1 MKFPRRIAV
10 LMGGTSGERE
20 ISLRTGRFVCE
31 TLSREGFR
39 IFPVDVRGP
48 GFILKLFEIRPDFVF
63 VALHGPGGEDGSMQ
77 GCLSAIGLRYSG
89 SGPMSSSLAM
99 NKIYAKRL
107 FASEGLR
114 TPKAI
119 ILSRGKPH
127 HPLSVQRTLASAS
140 ERVVGSRR
148 LGIQFPCVVK
158 PCRQG
163 SALGVSIVRSKR
175 RLAEALSRAFRYDR
189 LCLVEDYIP
198 GVEVTASVLGEEP
211 LPAIEI
217 LPQGEFYDYRSK
229 YARGGSRHIL
239 PARLSAR
246 VYRRVQEMG
255 LRAHRILGCV
265 GMSRTDMI
273 VRNGEIFVLET
284 NSIPGMTSVSLFP
297 EACRAAGYSMGEM
310 LKRIIR
316 SSLQARE

>member
-1 MKFPRRIAV
+1 
-10 LMGGTSGERE
+10 MGGTSGERE

-48 GFILKLFEIRPDFVF
+48 RFVLNLFEIRPDFVF

-89 SGPMSSSLAM
+89 SGPLASALAM
-99 NKIYAKRL
+99 DKIYAKRL

-119 ILSRGKPH
+119 ILSRG
-127 HPLSVQRTLASAS
+127 
-140 ERVVGSRR
+140 ERVSRR
-148 LGIQFPCVVK
+148 PRFQFPCVVK

-175 RLAEALSRAFRYDR
+175 RLAEALPRAFRYDR

-198 GVEVTASVLGEEP
+198 GVEVTASVLGEEA
-211 LPAIEI
+211 LPVIEI

-273 VRNGEIFVLET
+273 VRKDKIFVLET
-284 NSIPGMTSVSLFP
+284 NTIPGMTEVSLFP
-297 EACRAAGYSMGEM
+297 EAARQAGYSMGEM